1 MSVPGKQRTKRARE
15 KYMYAKTAAAK
26 KDADNNNVVSP
37 RDLLLEEM
45 KFFISVLILLGKIVH
60 FHVILVEHA

>member
-15 KYMYAKTAAAK
+15 KYMYAKTAAAAN
-26 KDADNNNVVSP
+26 DADNNNVVSP

-45 KFFISVLILLGKIVH
+45 KFFYLSVNSSWKDRT
-60 FHVILVEHA
+60 FSCNTC

>member
-15 KYMYAKTAAAK
+15 KRMYAKTAAATN
-26 KDADNNNVVSP
+26 DAGNNNIVSP

-45 KFFISVLILLGKIVH
+45 KFFYLSVNSSWEDRI
-60 FHVILVEHA
+60 FSCNTC

>member
-15 KYMYAKTAAAK
+15 KYMHAKTAAAT

-45 KFFISVLILLGKIVH
+45 KFFYLSVNSS
-60 FHVILVEHA
+60 

>member
-15 KYMYAKTAAAK
+15 KYMYAKTVAASN
-26 KDADNNNVVSP
+26 DADNNNVVSP

-45 KFFISVLILLGKIVH
+45 KFFYLSVNSSRKDRT
-60 FHVILVEHA
+60 FSCKTC

>member
-15 KYMYAKTAAAK
+15 KYMYAKTDAATN
-26 KDADNNNVVSP
+26 DADNDNVVSP

-45 KFFISVLILLGKIVH
+45 KCFYLRVNSSRKDRTFSCKTC
-60 FHVILVEHA
+60 

>member
-15 KYMYAKTAAAK
+15 KYMYAKTAAAT
-26 KDADNNNVVSP
+26 KDADNNNVVPP

-45 KFFISVLILLGKIVH
+45 KFFYLSVNSSWKDRT
-60 FHVILVEHA
+60 FSCNTC